1 VKVMLK
7 SQSSLSLCSRGRNVM
22 LAAVAGAALSW
33 PQIGAADSAG
43 PFAKFLGSWRG
54 SGQVTSTSGAAER
67 ISCRA
72 TYTGSENGAG
82 LSQTLVCASDSYR
95 FDVRGYVVAEGQSV
109 QGHWQE
115 MSRNVAGHIVGR
127 ISDGG
132 FEGTI
137 AGLRFAAEMSIRSSN
152 RRQTVVMRP
161 RGGDI
166 DKVDIILSRES

>member
-1 VKVMLK
+1 
-7 SQSSLSLCSRGRNVM
+7 
-22 LAAVAGAALSW
+22 LSW
-33 PQIGAADSAG
+33 PQVVAAEPSG

-54 SGQVTSTSGAAER
+54 SGRVTGTSGTAER

-109 QGHWQE
+109 QGNWQE
-115 MSRNVAGHIVGR
+115 MSRNVAGHVVGR
-127 ISDGG
+127 ISDGE

-137 AGLRFAAEMSIRSSN
+137 AGSGFAAEMSIRSSN
-152 RRQTVVMRP
+152 RRQAVVIRP
-161 RGGDI
+161 QGGDI
-166 DKVDIILSRES
+166 DKVDIILSRGS

>member
-1 VKVMLK
+1 MLK
-7 SQSSLSLCSRGRNVM
+7 PQSRNV
-22 LAAVAGAALSW
+22 LFAAVTCAGLSW
-33 PQIGAADSAG
+33 TQISAADSTG
-43 PFAKFLGSWRG
+43 PFAKFLGHWRG
-54 SGQVTSTSGAAER
+54 SGRVTSTSGAAER

-95 FDVRGYVVAEGQSV
+95 FDVRGYVVAKGQSV
-109 QGHWQE
+109 QGQWQE
-115 MSRNVAGHIVGR
+115 MSRNVAGHIVGK
-127 ISDGG
+127 ISDGE
-132 FEGTI
+132 FDGTI
-137 AGLRFAAEMSIRSSN
+137 AGSGFAAEMSIRSST